1 MITRLRDPRVLGA
14 LVGLAVLFVAAAMV
28 PHPSIE
34 QIRSWA
40 ESVGPLFPLVF
51 LLVHVVVTIAP
62 VPRTLFT
69 VSAGVLFGAATGIAV
84 TMAATTISAVL
95 ALLIVRAIG
104 RDAVAAH
111 LTHPAVR
118 SVDARLERRGWLA
131 VGSMRLIAMIPFSV
145 VNYCCGVSSV
155 RVLPY
160 TLATVAGILPGT
172 VGVVL
177 LGDALTGETD
187 PRLLV
192 VSGICIAVGMLGL
205 FVDARTPLSPTPTVG
220 QARDLDS

>member
-1 MITRLRDPRVLGA
+1 
-14 LVGLAVLFVAAAMV
+14 
-28 PHPSIE
+28 
-34 QIRSWA
+34 
-40 ESVGPLFPLVF
+40 
-51 LLVHVVVTIAP
+51 
-62 VPRTLFT
+62 
-69 VSAGVLFGAATGIAV
+69 
-84 TMAATTISAVL
+84 MAATTISAVL

-220 QARDLDS
+220 QARDWIPKSKAQELDLAESSS